1 MSNRAPRSLRATLL
15 RVVLPPIAGLVA
27 FHVLVADQL
36 ALERAHDAYDEAL
49 VDAGIALG
57 AHIKVADESYRFE
70 VPQAVDRALRA
81 DRHDTIHYRVLD
93 PYGRGIG
100 GDPGLRAP
108 APDEAASGRVIAYPS
123 QFLGKPVRVVSL
135 PVRCG
140 QLMCSVQVA
149 ETTHKRSSLLRNAVL
164 TSLVPELLIALAA
177 VAVVWFGVARG
188 LAPLARLSEEIRARS
203 PSDLKP
209 IDASGTFAEARPLV
223 TALNHFLARADE
235 SSRNQQRFLANAAH
249 QLRTPLAS
257 LQAYLDLVQEA
268 ALPPQARADLERVRE
283 TTARTARLAEQ
294 LLALARAEPGGVRR
308 EAPVALNLKHLVEAA
323 ADEWVKR
330 ALARR
335 IDLGFDLAE
344 APVAGDAVL
353 LREALANLIHNA
365 LEYTPAGGRVTVR
378 AGVRGEPRRA
388 FLAVEDDGPGIP
400 VEERARVTE
409 RFYRIPGTP
418 GTGSGLGLAIVREIA
433 VSHGAE
439 IEIADARPNAAGSR
453 GCRVTLVFPAKSGGA
468 QQA

>member
-27 FHVLVADQL
+27 FHVLVADYL
-36 ALERAHDAYDEAL
+36 ALERAHDAYDESL
-49 VDAGIALG
+49 VRVGIALG
-57 AHIKVADESYRFE
+57 AHIRVSEKAYSFD
-70 VPQAVDRALRA
+70 VPQAVDRALRV
-81 DRHDTIHYRVLD
+81 DRHDTIYYRVLD

-100 GDPGLRAP
+100 GDPGLRTP
-108 APDEAASGRVIAYPS
+108 TPGEAASGRVTAYPS
-123 QFLGKPVRVVSL
+123 HFLGNPVRVVSL
-135 PVRCG
+135 PVPCG
-140 QLMCSVQVA
+140 QRMCSVQVA
-149 ETTHKRSSLLRNAVL
+149 ETTQKRASLLRNAVL

-177 VAVVWFGVARG
+177 IAIVWFGLQRG
-188 LAPLARLSEEIRARS
+188 LAPLARLSEDIRSRS

-209 IDASGTFAEARPLV
+209 IDASQTFAEARPLV
-223 TALNHFLARADE
+223 AALNQFLERADE
-235 SSRNQQRFLANAAH
+235 SNRNQQRFLVNAAH

-257 LQAYLDLVQEA
+257 LQAYLNLVPEA
-268 ALPPQARADLERVRE
+268 SLPPQARADLERVRE

-294 LLALARAEPGGVRR
+294 LLALARAEPGGLHR
-308 EAPVALNLKHLVEAA
+308 EAPVPLDLKRLVEDA

-378 AGVRGEPRRA
+378 AGVRGETRRA

-400 VEERARVTE
+400 NEERAKVTE

-418 GTGSGLGLAIVREIA
+418 GTGSGLGLSIVHEIA
-433 VSHGAE
+433 ISHGAE
-439 IEIADARPNAAGSR
+439 IEIADSRPNAAGSR
-453 GCRVTLVFPAKSGGA
+453 GCRVTLVFPAKSA
-468 QQA
+468 VA